1 MARILI
7 AGCGDV
13 GTRLGLHLASEG
25 HEVWGLRRD
34 PASLPPPI
42 RPLAADL
49 ASGQGLDQLPPDLTR
64 VVCTIAPGRGSHGE
78 SGYRQTYVDGAQRL
92 LDALDRQHAPVGR
105 VLFTSSTSVY
115 GQDDGGDVDETAPAE
130 PASPTARLLRRAEQV
145 FADGPYPAL
154 VLRLAGLY
162 GPGRTW
168 LIDELRAGRAR
179 CTPGV
184 WSNRLHV
191 LDAARACAHL
201 LFLHAP
207 QALYNGADDHPAP
220 LCEVLDWLA
229 ARLQLPAPARG
240 ASDAAGLRGNKRVL
254 NQRLRR
260 SGFVLRHPGY
270 RDGYAS
276 MLE

>member
-1 MARILI
+1 MVMARILI

-13 GTRLGLHLASEG
+13 GTRLGLRLAADG
-25 HEVWGLRRD
+25 HAVWGLRRD
-34 PASLPPPI
+34 PARLPTPI

-49 ASGQGLDQLPPDLTR
+49 ASGAGLDALPEGLDH
-64 VVCTIAPGRGSHGE
+64 VVCTVAAGGGE
-78 SGYRQTYVDGAQRL
+78 DAYRRAYVDGPRRL
-92 LDALDRQHAPVGR
+92 LDALERRGARIER

-115 GQDDGGDVDETAPAE
+115 GQDDGADVDETAPAE
-130 PASPTARLLRRAEQV
+130 PSGPSAARLRAGEQV
-145 FADGPYPAL
+145 FLDGPYPA
-154 VLRLAGLY
+154 VILRLAGLY

-168 LIDELRAGRAR
+168 LIEQLRSGRAR

-184 WSNRLHV
+184 WSNRIHV

-207 QALYNGADDHPAP
+207 HALYNGADDHPAP

-229 ARLQLPAPARG
+229 ARLGVPGPAHGTADG
-240 ASDAAGLRGNKRVL
+240 ALLRGNKRVL
-254 NQRLRR
+254 NQRLRN
-260 SGFVLRHPGY
+260 SGLLLRYPGY
-270 RDGYAS
+270 RDGYAD

>member
-1 MARILI
+1 MARVLI

-13 GTRLGLHLASEG
+13 GTRLGLRLAADG
-25 HEVWGLRRD
+25 HAVWGLRRD
-34 PASLPPPI
+34 PASLPAPI

-49 ASGQGLDQLPPDLTR
+49 AAGTGLDTLPDGLDH
-64 VVCTIAPGRGSHGE
+64 VVCTIAAGGGGE
-78 SGYRQTYVDGAQRL
+78 AAYRQAYVEAPLRLFEALERRGAR
-92 LDALDRQHAPVGR
+92 VER

-115 GQDDGGDVDETAPAE
+115 GQDDGSEVDETAPAE
-130 PASPTARLLRRAEQV
+130 PASPTAALLRRGEQEV
-145 FADGPYPAL
+145 LDGPYPAV

-168 LIDELRAGRAR
+168 LIDQLRTGRAR

-184 WSNRLHV
+184 WSNRIHV

-201 LFLHAP
+201 LFLREP
-207 QALYNGADDHPAP
+207 QPLYNGADDHPAP

-229 ARLQLPAPARG
+229 GRLGVPAPARG
-240 ASDAAGLRGNKRVL
+240 TAADAMLRGNKRVS
-254 NQRLRR
+254 NRQLRR
-260 SGFVLRHPGY
+260 SGFQLRHPGY
-270 RDGYAS
+270 RDGYVD